1 MPTTT
6 PTSAPATTGATPT
19 TARLLAAG
27 ALAAPVF
34 AVAVLAQ
41 AATRDGFDLTRHPAS
56 LLATGDL
63 GAVQVATFVACGVL
77 MLAYGA
83 GARRA
88 LRSGPGSVWAPRLL
102 TVQGVGLV
110 AAGVF
115 RMDPVDGFPAGTPAG
130 TPATFTWHAM
140 VHNLAGSVTFLA
152 LIATCFVL
160 ARRVGGTWGI
170 AGRVCGTGFAAG
182 LAWAFGGGT
191 AGSLTLF
198 VGCVGAWS
206 WTCLTATRLET
217 SGSPR

>member
-1 MPTTT
+1 MTSTTVT
-6 PTSAPATTGATPT
+6 AAPAAASTTR
-19 TARLLAAG
+19 RLLAAG
-27 ALAAPVF
+27 ALAAPLF

-41 AATRDGFDLTRHPAS
+41 AAARDGFDLTRHPAS
-56 LLATGDL
+56 VLATGDL
-63 GAVQVATFVACGVL
+63 GFLQVATFVACGGL

-102 TVQGVGLV
+102 TVQGVGLT

-130 TPATFTWHAM
+130 TPETFTWHAM

-152 LIATCFVL
+152 LVATCFVL
-160 ARRVGGTWGI
+160 ARRVGGRWGI
-170 AGRVCGTGFAAG
+170 AGRVCGTCFVAG

-198 VGCVGAWS
+198 LGCVAAGT
-206 WTCLTATRLET
+206 WTCLTAARLET